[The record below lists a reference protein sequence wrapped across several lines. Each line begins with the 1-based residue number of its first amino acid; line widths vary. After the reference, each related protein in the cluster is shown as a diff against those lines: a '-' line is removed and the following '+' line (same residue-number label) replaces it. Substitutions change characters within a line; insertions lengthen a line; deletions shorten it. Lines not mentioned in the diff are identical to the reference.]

1 MVKSLDQNA
10 DENMSVLGTEQGQTV
25 HNLTCGLIKVRRGK
39 SKYQISYFYNFL
51 NFMFCN
57 ALVDMQPHLVTC
69 LPNFE
74 KSKVK
79 ENALVDHHTGR
90 QSDKSIRINSLATAS
105 YNHGQTSWDTFAFV
119 GIVFNSHMTNP
130 PPHYK
135 QRCTCVSRIFFPS
148 FNIVQG
154 ARRENFNK
162 VSKRMHCMFCQGS
175 QKLQKTI
182 HWGSVYLVVNVL
194 GVCEVFFM
202 CI

>member
-1 MVKSLDQNA
+1 
-10 DENMSVLGTEQGQTV
+10 
-25 HNLTCGLIKVRRGK
+25 
-39 SKYQISYFYNFL
+39 
-51 NFMFCN
+51 MFCN

-105 YNHGQTSWDTFAFV
+105 YNHGQKSWDTFAFV

-135 QRCTCVSRIFFPS
+135 QRCTCVSRFFLVLTLCRVREERIS
-148 FNIVQG
+148 IKFRKGCTVCFVRVARNYRKQYTGG
-154 ARRENFNK
+154 AYIWL
-162 VSKRMHCMFCQGS
+162 SM
-175 QKLQKTI
+175 
-182 HWGSVYLVVNVL
+182 Y
-194 GVCEVFFM
+194 
-202 CI
+202 